1 MSTWRGSPSNGVSS
15 WLRMSQNMRA
25 DGSSPLA
32 HGSSSKLLG
41 SGLASTSLSC
51 TRLKPS
57 MAEPS
62 KCMPSSKAF
71 SSSAGE
77 MATDLSWPS
86 TSVNQRRISRTPR
99 SSTVRN
105 T

>member
-1 MSTWRGSPSNGVSS
+1 
-15 WLRMSQNMRA
+15 MSQNMRA
-25 DGSSPLA
+25 DGPVASA

-41 SGLASTSLSC
+41 SGRASTSLSC

-62 KCMPSSKAF
+62 NCMPSSKAP

-77 MATDLSWPS
+77 MAKLLSWPS
-86 TSVNQRRISRTPR
+86 TSVNQSRMSRTPR
-99 SSTVRN
+99 SSTVRS